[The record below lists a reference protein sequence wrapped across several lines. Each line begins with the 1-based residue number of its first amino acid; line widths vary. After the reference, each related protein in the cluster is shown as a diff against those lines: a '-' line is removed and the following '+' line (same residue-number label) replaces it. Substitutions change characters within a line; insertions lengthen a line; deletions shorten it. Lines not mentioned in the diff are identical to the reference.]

1 MSNLAHEMG
10 RGARAEALLNDEII
24 KDAFDTVEKAIV
36 DKWRD
41 SPVGDRE
48 GQHELRLMLKAFLD
62 VKKNIEEHVRTG
74 KLATAQ
80 FNEENRLKRFKNL
93 FRAA

>member
-1 MSNLAHEMG
+1 MSNLPLEMS
-10 RGARAEALLNDEII
+10 RGAKAEALLNDEIF
-24 KDAFDTVEKAIV
+24 KDALDSVEKAIV

-41 SPVGDRE
+41 SPVMDKD

-80 FNEENRLKRFKNL
+80 FNEESRLKRIKKL